1 MISIDDIY
9 VKFRKAQSVYSNRPY
24 KIPKDISA
32 FLEKR
37 LTEVNLKNMQKLADA
52 LNTNY
57 RNVDVDRYLEYG
69 FELFGK
75 NFSYIKFLDQRL
87 INFYIMKDKNFKR
100 DMELT
105 ITNIDKSIAFVKDF
119 MSVGAAS
126 VYLRYGQLRDGYE
139 SVAIQHFIKGKID
152 RYFITWLIF
161 KNYLVLLDGDRELI
175 PLITE
180 QYRNYIYELKKME
193 LLEDIDRRK

>member
-1 MISIDDIY
+1 MISIEDIY

-75 NFSYIKFLDQRL
+75 NFSYIKFLDPRL

-105 ITNIDKSIAFVKDF
+105 IANIDKSIAFVKDF

-126 VYLRYGQLRDGYE
+126 IYLRYGQLRDGYD
-139 SVAIQHFIKGKID
+139 SIAIHHFIKGKID
-152 RYFITWLIF
+152 RYFLTWLIF

-180 QYRNYIYELKKME
+180 QYRNYIFELKKMG
-193 LLEDIDRRK
+193 LLDDIDRRT